1 MKQHAEPLLS
11 PAARWAW
18 TLTLLAVAA
27 ASGVLAYLLS
37 IGATT
42 PSGFIERH
50 QGWLYWV
57 NLGVGAVLGLVVLGA
72 ALRLLWRVRRGRFGA
87 QLLGKM
93 ALVFALVAALPG
105 ALIYAVSFSFVER
118 SIESWFDVRLASA
131 LEAGLN
137 LGRAT
142 LDDRVQTLAEQTR
155 QGAQQLV
162 EQGSTPLMLE
172 RLRERLGAERVALL
186 GAGGQVLNEV
196 RNADSPAAAP
206 VLGRERIDATLLRRA
221 GRDGAAARLDGL
233 DEEGAR
239 QVHLRA
245 LALLPATA
253 LSLAGG
259 DRYLLVEA
267 VPPRSLVDNALA
279 VQAANQAYQRRA
291 LERDGLRRMYLGT
304 LTLVL
309 VLAVFLALLL
319 AIQLGNQ
326 LAKPLLLLAD
336 GVRQVAAGDLTR
348 KPVLANKDELGGLT
362 RAFADMTDQLG
373 SARAQAEQSLAA
385 LTAARAELQT
395 ILDNLTA
402 GVIVFDREG
411 LIETVN
417 PGATRIL
424 KLPLSAYRGRRLEEV
439 QGLEAFAKAV
449 WQRFELHA
457 SSPEAGERDQWQDS
471 FELQTQDAQGR
482 DRDTLTLLVRG
493 AAMPQGARL
502 MVFDDI
508 TEVVSAQRTQA
519 WGEVARR
526 LAHEI
531 KNPLTPIQLSA
542 ERLQHKL
549 EAKLEATDQAMLAR
563 SVATIV
569 NQVQAMK
576 TLVNEFRDYAR
587 LPAAQMKAL
596 DLNALVSEVLGL
608 YVTAHDAGRLH
619 AELGTELPHI
629 VGDSTQLRQVIHN
642 LVQNALD
649 AVAERSDGSV
659 RVRTEVARTEQGDV
673 RAVRLQVIDNGHG
686 FADKVLKRAFEPY
699 VTTKSKGTGLGLA
712 VVKKIADEHGARIRI
727 ANLGVARDAAG
738 GDTAA
743 PPGAAAVTGAQVS
756 LSFSKFAPA
765 DGTTAVAAA
774 TASRTH

>member
-186 GAGGQVLNEV
+186 GAGGQVLTEV
-196 RNADSPAAAP
+196 RNLDSPAAAP
-206 VLGRERIDATLLRRA
+206 VLGGERIDATLLRRA

-336 GVRQVAAGDLTR
+336 GMRQVAAGDLTR

-373 SARAQAEQSLAA
+373 SARAQADQSLAA

-402 GVIVFDREG
+402 GVIVLDAQFA
-411 LIETVN
+411 VVSAN
-417 PGATRIL
+417 PSATRIL
-424 KLPLSAYRGRRLEEV
+424 RQPLASSLGQPLRASRRAGRTGGAHRAALRHPGRCRPGSLAAHRRTAAARRQRTADPAAARCRAAPAAMAAGVRRRQRGGQRAAQCRLGRGGAPPGARDQEPPDTDPAQRRAPADAPVAQARRRGRPRHARPLGRHHRQAGRCPQDPGQRL
-439 QGLEAFAKAV
+439 
-449 WQRFELHA
+449 
-457 SSPEAGERDQWQDS
+457 P
-471 FELQTQDAQGR
+471 
-482 DRDTLTLLVRG
+482 
-493 AAMPQGARL
+493 RL
-502 MVFDDI
+502 R
-508 TEVVSAQRTQA
+508 AP
-519 WGEVARR
+519 ARR
-526 LAHEI
+526 AAGGAGSQRPGGRGDGALPGRTGRRTA
-531 KNPLTPIQLSA
+531 A
-542 ERLQHKL
+542 RR
-549 EAKLEATDQAMLAR
+549 AR
-563 SVATIV
+563 SRAC
-569 NQVQAMK
+569 
-576 TLVNEFRDYAR
+576 R
-587 LPAAQMKAL
+587 PC
-596 DLNALVSEVLGL
+596 SG
-608 YVTAHDAGRLH
+608 DA
-619 AELGTELPHI
+619 
-629 VGDSTQLRQVIHN
+629 SQLRQVIHN
-642 LVQNALD
+642 LVQNGLD
-649 AVAERSDGSV
+649 AVSERPDGRVVVSTRQSRGEDGSV
-659 RVRTEVARTEQGDV
+659 RAL
-673 RAVRLQVIDNGHG
+673 RLALSDNGPG
-686 FADKVLKRAFEPY
+686 FADAVLRRAFRTLCDHQEQGHRSRAGGGEEDRRRAWRPHP
-699 VTTKSKGTGLGLA
+699 V
-712 VVKKIADEHGARIRI
+712 EQQR
-727 ANLGVARDAAG
+727 ARDPRKLQ
-738 GDTAA
+738 DR
-743 PPGAAAVTGAQVS
+743 S
-756 LSFSKFAPA
+756 SA
-765 DGTTAVAAA
+765 DGRAHLPHLPQAGRPRPLTTPAP
-774 TASRTH
+774 

>member
-1 MKQHAEPLLS
+1 
-11 PAARWAW
+11 
-18 TLTLLAVAA
+18 
-27 ASGVLAYLLS
+27 
-37 IGATT
+37 
-42 PSGFIERH
+42 
-50 QGWLYWV
+50 
-57 NLGVGAVLGLVVLGA
+57 
-72 ALRLLWRVRRGRFGA
+72 
-87 QLLGKM
+87 
-93 ALVFALVAALPG
+93 
-105 ALIYAVSFSFVER
+105 VSFSFVER

-186 GAGGQVLNEV
+186 GAGGQVLTEV
-196 RNADSPAAAP
+196 RNLDSPAAAP
-206 VLGRERIDATLLRRA
+206 VLGGERIDATLLRRA

-336 GVRQVAAGDLTR
+336 GMRQVAAGDLTR
-348 KPVLANKDELGGLT
+348 KPVLASRDELGGLT

-402 GVIVFDREG
+402 GVIVLDAQFA
-411 LIETVN
+411 VVSAN
-417 PGATRIL
+417 PSATRIL
-424 KLPLSAYRGRRLEEV
+424 RQPLASSLGQPLGHHAALAGLAERIAQRFATLADAAQDHWQHTDELPLPG
-439 QGLEAFAKAV
+439 
-449 WQRFELHA
+449 
-457 SSPEAGERDQWQDS
+457 DS
-471 FELQTQDAQGR
+471 EP
-482 DRDTLTLLVRG
+482 LTLLLRG
-493 AAMPQGARL
+493 AALPQQQWL
-502 MVFDDI
+502 LVFDDVS
-508 TEVVSAQRTQA
+508 EVVSAQRSAA

-542 ERLQHKL
+542 ERLQMRLSHKL
-549 EAKLEATDQAMLAR
+549 ADATDRAMLDR
-563 SVATIV
+563 SVDTIV
-569 NQVQAMK
+569 KQVDALK
-576 TLVNEFRDYAR
+576 TLVNAFRDYAR
-587 LPAAQMKAL
+587 LPAAQLVAL
-596 DLNALVSEVLGL
+596 DLNALVGEVMVL
-608 YVTAHDAGRLH
+608 YQDAQDAGRLH
-619 AELGTELPHI
+619 AELEPGLPPML
-629 VGDSTQLRQVIHN
+629 GDASQLRQVIHN
-642 LVQNALD
+642 LVQNGLD
-649 AVAERSDGSV
+649 AVSERPDGRVVVSTRQSRGEDGSV
-659 RVRTEVARTEQGDV
+659 RAL
-673 RAVRLQVIDNGHG
+673 RLALSDNGPG
-686 FADKVLKRAFEPY
+686 FADAVLRRAFEPY

-712 VVKKIADEHGARIRI
+712 VVKKIADEHGARIQLSNN
-727 ANLGVARDAAG
+727 APETTQAAG
-738 GDTAA
+738 PAQ
-743 PPGAAAVTGAQVS
+743 PTGARIS
-756 LSFSKFAPA
+756 LTFPKLA
-765 DGTTAVAAA
+765 DPG
-774 TASRTH
+774 H